1 MEIRDTI
8 FSTFEK
14 YVDPDNN
21 GNYQEIFKPDPHVVG
36 YVQPLMPTDLAGL
49 LSKGEIYTSTGHKF
63 FPPEGNVY
71 NFTEGSIT
79 LLIFLMVIMQVEN
92 ILDDLQDVI
101 ALRFTEVAPNGTGTE
116 YVTVTGG
123 IVTDIGV
130 RHDDELYQMKHY
142 PVDSFVWN
150 PPGEVYDI
158 KEYDVTGIDAGL
170 YSRSESDGET
180 KLTPVLI
187 DDTTTTVTLMPVIPD
202 SGTSEANDYSIPNG
216 ATKVHLTSDQL
227 ASFQGASLTADGFVS
242 SSVEPNLWSEIVDGS
257 NVVVD
262 SSIEA
267 SPNMNPWME
276 YQTLYEMP
284 DDAYPKIP
292 VFDLAENE
300 LGTHAEGKYALT
312 NVGTDATPIYKI
324 QNVEEDVTTYNTHDF
339 VYTAGSVLIDV
350 TNATQADYL
359 LARSVH

>member
-1 MEIRDTI
+1 M
-8 FSTFEK
+8 
-14 YVDPDNN
+14 
-21 GNYQEIFKPDPHVVG
+21 
-36 YVQPLMPTDLAGL
+36 
-49 LSKGEIYTSTGHKF
+49 
-63 FPPEGNVY
+63 
-71 NFTEGSIT
+71 
-79 LLIFLMVIMQVEN
+79 
-92 ILDDLQDVI
+92 
-101 ALRFTEVAPNGTGTE
+101 
-116 YVTVTGG
+116 
-123 IVTDIGV
+123 
-130 RHDDELYQMKHY
+130 
-142 PVDSFVWN
+142 
-150 PPGEVYDI
+150 
-158 KEYDVTGIDAGL
+158 
-170 YSRSESDGET
+170 
-180 KLTPVLI
+180 
-187 DDTTTTVTLMPVIPD
+187 
-202 SGTSEANDYSIPNG
+202 
-216 ATKVHLTSDQL
+216 TSDQL

-242 SSVEPNLWSEIVDGS
+242 SNVEPNLWSEIVDGS
-257 NVVVD
+257 NTVVD

-359 LARSVH
+359 LGQIRSLDFSPHVQTKPTPSASNEMPDDGAIIHIHETLQDGSDPNPLEQHNIAPGNYLVEVDGATTKLIEVTPNTISSQSANDYRLVDSGIFYSRCRTNFCFVRQWQG